1 VTLQQFA
8 LVVDDWPTTDQRRA
22 LFERCKDITVER
34 DPRRPGAVVTF
45 DRYAPS
51 LVDAILSAV
60 RDVESVG
67 LVATRVRDDDDLV
80 TLGDVAERVGRSR
93 EAVRLWSLG
102 RTGPGG
108 FPAPVD
114 GGLSTAFY
122 RWSQVAPWIRDRMG
136 MPVKDPEPT
145 LAAVNLALQL
155 RAMAPRVSRMDA
167 VRALLAA

>member
-1 VTLQQFA
+1 MTLQQFA
-8 LVVDDWPTTDQRRA
+8 LLVDHKPTDDQLRG
-22 LFERCKDITVER
+22 LFERLRDITVEH
-34 DPRRPGAVVTF
+34 DPRHRTAVVTF

-67 LVATRVRDDDDLV
+67 LTALRVRDDDDLV
-80 TLGDVAERVGRSR
+80 TLADIAERVGRSR

-136 MPVKDPEPT
+136 MPVNDPEPT

>member
-1 VTLQQFA
+1 M
-8 LVVDDWPTTDQRRA
+8 
-22 LFERCKDITVER
+22 
-34 DPRRPGAVVTF
+34 
-45 DRYAPS
+45 
-51 LVDAILSAV
+51 
-60 RDVESVG
+60 
-67 LVATRVRDDDDLV
+67 RVRDDEDLV
-80 TLGDVAERVGRSR
+80 TLGEIADRVGRSR

-108 FPAPVD
+108 FPPPVD

-136 MPVKDPEPT
+136 LAVTDPEPI

-155 RAMAPRVSRMDA
+155 RVLAPRVSRMDA